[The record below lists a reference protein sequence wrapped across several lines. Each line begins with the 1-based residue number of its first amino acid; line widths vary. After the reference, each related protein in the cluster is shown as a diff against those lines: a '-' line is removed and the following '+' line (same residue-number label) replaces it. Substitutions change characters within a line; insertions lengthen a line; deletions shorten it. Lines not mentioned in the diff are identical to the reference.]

1 MKKMITVK
9 SKFLLLLFAGGFIGH
24 STLAQEQKPLV
35 IGTTLPFFSKALN
48 ETRTINIYLPEDYD
62 AKNSATYPVIYI
74 PDGGM
79 EEDFIHLTGIVRF
92 NTQPWIA
99 RFPRSI
105 VVGIENTNRKRDFTF
120 AVANLDFLEKVGF
133 TKDQMPS
140 YGGSERYIKFLR
152 EELMPYIESNFHGSK
167 VSTIVGESLAGL
179 LLTEI
184 LVKEKNLF
192 DNYIIVSPSLW
203 WGEER
208 LIAEAKKL
216 NLDGSKDSVRV
227 YIGAPQRGEDERMY
241 NDAVQLSN
249 ALGGKPKLCVYFDY
263 LPEETHATVF
273 HQAVYNAFKKFYPK
287 TAY

>member
-1 MKKMITVK
+1 MIRVK
-9 SKFLLLLFAGGFIGH
+9 CKFLLLLIAFGLIYFPA
-24 STLAQEQKPLV
+24 SAQAQKPLV
-35 IGTTLPFFSKALN
+35 IGTTVPFFSKALN
-48 ETRTINIYLPEDYD
+48 EGRTLNVYLPEDYVAGD
-62 AKNSATYPVIYI
+62 STTYPVIYI

-92 NTQPWIA
+92 NTQTWIA

-120 AVANLDFLEKVGF
+120 AVPNLDFLDKMGF

-140 YGGSERYIKFLR
+140 YGGSDRYIKFLKD
-152 EELMPYIESNFHGSK
+152 ELMPYIEANFHGSK
-167 VSTIVGESLAGL
+167 ESTIVGESLAGL

-216 NLDGSKDSVRV
+216 SLAESNDTVRV
-227 YIGAPQRGEDERMY
+227 YVGAPQKSEDERMY

-249 ALGGKPKLCVYFDY
+249 ALGGKAKLCVYFDY